1 MSQNDIQPPDVSSE
15 PTANVLPLWK
25 KLLFAVLATV
35 LFFTLAEGLLAV
47 LGIDSKG
54 YESDPYVGFS
64 GSSPL
69 FVETTDT
76 GGMPIMERAPG
87 KKALFNQ
94 QRFPVRKPNG
104 AYRIFCVGGSTTYGR
119 PYGDVTSFCGW
130 LREFLTA
137 AEPERRWEVINAG
150 GISYASYRVAVL
162 MEELVRYD
170 PDLFVVYSGHNEFL
184 ERRTYPQIIAMP
196 KPIRGM
202 GALASKTRTW
212 AALGRLVAATKGG
225 SEQKADPAVLSSEVV
240 TLLDDAVGP
249 SAYSRDDEL
258 THKVLQHY
266 RFNLHR
272 MVQIARSGGA
282 DVVMVTPAAN
292 LRDSGPF
299 KSQHRDGLT
308 PAEDGSWNILVRQ
321 GIEAFRG
328 GDADGA
334 IQTLR
339 MAAEIDPRHAE
350 LQYVLGQAL
359 DSLGRFEE
367 AKIAFERARDED
379 VCPLRALGPMPGIVR
394 EVAADEGVSV
404 VDFVGVVEQRSP
416 GEIPG
421 ANVFLDHV
429 HPKISGNRMLALALL
444 EQLIEGGVVRPD
456 ANWGDERIRQVTDE
470 VEGGLDAHAHAIA
483 LTNLSKV
490 IGWAGKL
497 GESYGLS
504 LRAVELDAEDVRVQY
519 QAGLAADL
527 VGRTDE
533 AMFHYLKAIEIQ
545 PDAALAHGNLAVGLE
560 KKGRMVEAVSHYRIA
575 YRNSSPEDL
584 GHHRDNFADA
594 LVKLAFLLY
603 GRGEVENALAILE
616 EADEVKPNDF
626 EVLNRLGTV
635 LMASGRTDEAV
646 ARLGRAV
653 ELRPDDAGAYNRLA
667 LALALGGRPAEAVQA
682 YSRAL
687 ELDPAVVDAPDNL
700 FTVLNRMGRTGDA
713 EEIRGLLD
721 H

>member
-1 MSQNDIQPPDVSSE
+1 MSQNEIQPPVVTSKTKAD
-15 PTANVLPLWK
+15 VLPLWK

-35 LFFTLAEGLLAV
+35 LFFIVAEGLLAV
-47 LGIDSKG
+47 LGVDSKG
-54 YESDPYVGFS
+54 YENDPYVGFS
-64 GSSPL
+64 GSSSL
-69 FVETTDT
+69 YVETTDAN
-76 GGMPIMERAPG
+76 GMPTMERAPG

-94 QRFPVRKPNG
+94 QSFPVRKPDG
-104 AYRIFCVGGSTTYGR
+104 AYRVFCVGGSTTYGR

-137 AEPERRWEVINAG
+137 AEPERQWEVINAG

-162 MEELVRYD
+162 MEELIRYD

-196 KPIRGM
+196 RPVRGV

-212 AALGRLVAATKGG
+212 AVVSGLVARTKGG
-225 SEQKADPAVLSSEVV
+225 GDQTDPAVLSSEVV

-249 SAYSRDDEL
+249 SAYSRDDTLAE
-258 THKVLQHY
+258 KVLQHF

-282 DVVMVTPAAN
+282 EIMLVTPAAN
-292 LRDSGPF
+292 LRNSGPF
-299 KSQHRDGLT
+299 KSEHRDGLT
-308 PAEDGSWNILVRQ
+308 PAEEGSWNILVRQ
-321 GIEAFRG
+321 GIEAFRS
-328 GDADGA
+328 GDADRA
-334 IQTLR
+334 IDTLR
-339 MAAEIDPRHAE
+339 QAAEIDPRHAE

-359 DSLGRFEE
+359 DSSGRFDE

-394 EVAADEGVSV
+394 EVAAEESV
-404 VDFVGVVEQRSP
+404 PLVDFVSLVEGRSP
-416 GEIPG
+416 GGIPG
-421 ANVFLDHV
+421 ANFFLDHV
-429 HPKISGNRMLALALL
+429 HPTIDGNRMLALAVLDL
-444 EQLIEGGVVRPD
+444 MIEDGVVRPD
-456 ANWGDERIRQVTDE
+456 SDWGDERIRQVTE
-470 VEGGLDAHAHAIA
+470 ELEGGLDAHAHAIA

-504 LRAVELDAEDVRVQY
+504 REAVELDPEDVRVQY

-527 VGRTDE
+527 MGRNDE
-533 AMFHYLKAIEIQ
+533 AMYHYLKAIEIQ

-560 KKGRMVEAVSHYRIA
+560 KKGRMVEAVNHYRIA
-575 YRNSSPEDL
+575 YENSSPEDL

-603 GRGEVENALAILE
+603 GRGEVDNALALLE
-616 EADEVKPNDF
+616 EAEQVKPDDP

-635 LMASGRTDEAV
+635 LMASGRTEEAV
-646 ARLGRAV
+646 VRLDTAV
-653 ELRPDDAGAYNRLA
+653 ALRPDDAGARNRLA
-667 LALALGGRPAEAVQA
+667 LALALGGRPAEAAEA
-682 YSRAL
+682 YARAL
-687 ELDPAVVDAPDNL
+687 KLDPAVEVAPDNL
-700 FTVLNRMGRTGDA
+700 FTVLDRMGRTGDA